1 MSLIDV
7 PREQSFHFCPH
18 LLNRDLECPHSL
30 RRTSG
35 KFGDLFKGVPGLE
48 RGGDDGLK
56 TVDKFL
62 CRRRC
67 FKPEL
72 LEALH
77 QLFGD
82 LL

>member
-1 MSLIDV
+1 M
-7 PREQSFHFCPH
+7 
-18 LLNRDLECPHSL
+18 
-30 RRTSG
+30 
-35 KFGDLFKGVPGLE
+35 
-48 RGGDDGLK
+48 K